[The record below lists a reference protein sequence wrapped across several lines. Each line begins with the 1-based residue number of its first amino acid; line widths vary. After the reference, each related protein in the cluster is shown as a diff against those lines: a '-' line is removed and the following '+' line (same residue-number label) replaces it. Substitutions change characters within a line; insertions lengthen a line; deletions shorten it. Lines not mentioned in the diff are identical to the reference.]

1 MAVILEWEV
10 KKVLVDNWQ
19 LSVFVKNTNR
29 IVVGLSE
36 QDANEFKNELNALG
50 ILCQIKNN

>member
-36 QDANEFKNELNALG
+36 QDVNEFKNELNALG